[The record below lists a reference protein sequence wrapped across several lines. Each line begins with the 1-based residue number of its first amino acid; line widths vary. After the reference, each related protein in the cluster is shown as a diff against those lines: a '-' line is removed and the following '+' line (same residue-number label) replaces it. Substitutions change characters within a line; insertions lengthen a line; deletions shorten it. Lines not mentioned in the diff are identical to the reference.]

1 MGSESTPEC
10 ASVASDARGP
20 RNERARAARSS
31 ARSSHMLRPVH
42 RRSALVVFAALA
54 GVPRLVEAASPI
66 RAYEGPTAT
75 PMVGEP
81 VEASPPIAKIDA
93 APSRA
98 PASPAVGPAPR
109 PAVDPPSPVRVR
121 PGLDAMIIVGAAAPG
136 IALGLW
142 VEPALQN
149 NVPTPGADPHVKK
162 IDRVAL
168 DRFATGPNIASDV
181 LLGTSVLAP
190 FVYHAIEAGVRRRGW
205 SPVRGRG
212 FVPRYGTDVV
222 ILLETLAVN
231 ALLTQLLKTAIRRP
245 RPFTFIDP
253 DTVDPSIRDEL
264 VAAQAK
270 NSADWSFPSGHAS
283 FAFAATTAGATLLT
297 LEMLGRRRWP
307 IALAWIGGL
316 SLASTTAVLRVA
328 AGRHFPSDVI
338 TSALFGSGV
347 GAAVP
352 LAHWRPT
359 RSGDHGRDDRRPRRW
374 ALSPM
379 MGRATSGAVLI
390 TRW

>member
-1 MGSESTPEC
+1 MP
-10 ASVASDARGP
+10 AS
-20 RNERARAARSS
+20 RAV
-31 ARSSHMLRPVH
+31 RPV
-42 RRSALVVFAALA
+42 R
-54 GVPRLVEAASPI
+54 E
-66 RAYEGPTAT
+66 
-75 PMVGEP
+75 
-81 VEASPPIAKIDA
+81 
-93 APSRA
+93 
-98 PASPAVGPAPR
+98 APR
-109 PAVDPPSPVRVR
+109 PAVEPATPVRVR

-149 NVPTPGADPHVKK
+149 NVPTPGSDPHVRK

-168 DRFATGPNIASDV
+168 DRFASAPNVASDV

-205 SPVRGRG
+205 SPIRGRG
-212 FVPRYGTDVV
+212 FVVRYGTDVM

-245 RPFTFIDP
+245 RPYTFIDP
-253 DTVDPSIRDEL
+253 ETVDPSIRDEL
-264 VAAQAK
+264 IAAQAE
-270 NSADWSFPSGHAS
+270 NDADWSFPSGHAS

-297 LEMLGRRRWP
+297 LEMLGRSRWA
-307 IALAWIGGL
+307 IALAWIGGI
-316 SLASTTAVLRVA
+316 SLASTTAALRVA

-359 RSGDHGRDDRRPRRW
+359 PSGEYGRLDRRPRRW
-374 ALSPM
+374 TLSPM
-379 MGRATSGAVLI
+379 MGRVASGAVLT